1 MFTNCLVW
9 ITNFWNCLHFFIKR
23 FQHESSDTQ
32 AILDVSSL
40 GHALHAFVNGQAVG
54 ELYFTYAKETSLY
67 LAMAMYT
74 FVKINF
80 ITQERYQH
88 IIS

>member
-1 MFTNCLVW
+1 MLTNFLVW
-9 ITNFWNCLHFFIKR
+9 IINFWNCLHFFINR
-23 FQHESSDTQ
+23 FQLESSDTL
-32 AILDVSSL
+32 AIFEVSSL
-40 GHALHAFVNGQAVG
+40 GHALHAFINGQAVG
-54 ELYFTYAKETSLY
+54 ELYFTYAKETSQY
-67 LAMAMYT
+67 LAMARHI